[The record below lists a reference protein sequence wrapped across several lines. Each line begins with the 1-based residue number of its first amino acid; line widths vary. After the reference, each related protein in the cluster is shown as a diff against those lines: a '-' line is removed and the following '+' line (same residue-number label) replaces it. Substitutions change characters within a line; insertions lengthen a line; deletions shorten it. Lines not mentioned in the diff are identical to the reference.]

1 MAGEK
6 LTKTQKGHVND
17 MIGAMRRFEWDMHM
31 QVARAGRIPPEWQEI
46 WESRRPEREHVTAR
60 IDRDVMKMLRSMGP
74 NVGGRIN
81 DILRAFVHARLGG
94 LIEGRDLAEEYRE
107 AWEGTQKPD
116 ASVINV
122 MYERSKG

>member
-1 MAGEK
+1 MSEK
-6 LTKTQKGHVND
+6 LTKTQRGHVNHL
-17 MIGAMRRFEWDMHM
+17 IAAMRRFEWDMHM
-31 QVARAGRIPPEWQEI
+31 QVGRAGRIPPEWQEI
-46 WESRRPEREHVTAR
+46 WQDRRPEREHVTAR

-81 DILRAFVHARLGG
+81 DILRAFVHARLSG
-94 LIEGRDLAEEYRE
+94 LIEGDDLAEEYRE
-107 AWEGTQKPD
+107 AWMDSRKPD